1 MKKRLFFIAILL
13 MIATFFLLMM
23 ALSDAQET
31 KRKTVRWGSSKAGS
45 AGYVV
50 LFGVAKVINDRAPE
64 LYIEAVPTGGSIASQ
79 RMMAKGELDGAYSGT
94 WNLLDMYMNRGPY
107 EKSPYPPQAIKPYQ
121 TWYSYLT
128 KQFVITKS
136 DRADIKNWRDL
147 VGKKVCVP
155 LPGASIFEVP
165 KAAFSAMGIWD
176 KIKVVDLAFTAI
188 PDALNMGTIDAV
200 VGYANGD
207 VLIPWMAEVDSR
219 CKIKVVNPTPEDQKI
234 VKKVPGY
241 ITASMETKKV
251 FSQDVGVAQAFTIAD
266 HYGFHIG
273 RNLSLAHGYKLFKI
287 LIENAKEIEKIHAM
301 MIDYARDPLGMQV
314 RAIGSIPNIPVH
326 PGVAKYLKEKGLW
339 QKEWIVGEE

>member
-1 MKKRLFFIAILL
+1 MKRKNFLTFILISLISLFMLVNQGF
-13 MIATFFLLMM
+13 
-23 ALSDAQET
+23 AQEA
-31 KRKTVRWGSSKAGS
+31 KRKVIRWGSSRAGS

-50 LFGVAKVINDRAPE
+50 LFGVAKIVNDRAPE

-128 KQFVITKS
+128 QQFVATKS

-147 VGKKVCVP
+147 AGKKVCIP
-155 LPGASIFEVP
+155 FPGTSVFEVP
-165 KAAFSAMGIWD
+165 KAAFTAMGIWE
-176 KIKVVDLAFTAI
+176 KMKVVDLALSGI

-200 VGYANGD
+200 VSYANGG
-207 VLIPWMAEVDSR
+207 VLVPWMAEVDSR
-219 CKIKVVNPTPEDQKI
+219 CKIKVVNPSSEDQEV

-241 ITASMETKKV
+241 ITTLLETKKV
-251 FSQDVGVAQAFTIAD
+251 FSQDVGITHAFTICD
-266 HYGFHIG
+266 YYGFHIG
-273 RNLSLAHGYKLFKI
+273 KNLSKEHGYKLYKI
-287 LIENAKEIEKIHAM
+287 LIENAKEIEKVHAM

-314 RAIGSIPNIPVH
+314 RAIASIPKIPVH

-339 QKEWIVGEE
+339 QKEWIMGEE

>member
-1 MKKRLFFIAILL
+1 MRRKSFL
-13 MIATFFLLMM
+13 MIAVLALISFF
-23 ALSDAQET
+23 ALANLSFSQEI
-31 KRKTVRWGSSKAGS
+31 KKKTIRWGSSKAGS

-50 LFGVAKVINDRAPE
+50 LFGVAKLVNERIPD

-94 WNLLDMYMNRGPY
+94 WNLLDIYMNRGPY
-107 EKSPYPPQAIKPYQ
+107 EKSPYPPHAIKPYQ

-128 KQFVITKS
+128 KQFVVIRS
-136 DRADIKNWRDL
+136 DRTDIKNWRDL
-147 VGKKVCVP
+147 AGKKVCVP
-155 LPGASIFEVP
+155 LPGASIYEVP
-165 KAAFSAMGIWD
+165 KAAFTAMRIWD

-219 CKIKVVNPTPEDQKI
+219 CKIKVVNPSIEDQEI
-234 VKKVPGY
+234 IKKVPGY
-241 ITASMETKKV
+241 ITASLDTKKV

-273 RNLSLAHGYKLFKI
+273 KNLSREDGYKLFKI
-287 LIENAKEIEKIHAM
+287 LIESAKEIEKVHAM
-301 MIDYARDPLGMQV
+301 MGDYARDPLGMQL
-314 RAIGSIPNIPVH
+314 RAIGSIPKIPVH

-339 QKEWIVGEE
+339 QKEWIIGEE